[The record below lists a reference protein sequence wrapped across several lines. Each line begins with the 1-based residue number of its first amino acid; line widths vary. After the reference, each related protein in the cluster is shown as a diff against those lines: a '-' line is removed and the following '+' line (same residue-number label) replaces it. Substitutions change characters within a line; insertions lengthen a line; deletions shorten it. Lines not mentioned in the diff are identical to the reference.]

1 MKDVAEL
8 IKRGIMMG
16 KFLPGQRLNEADLAM
31 EFGVSRTPVREA
43 LRELVAS
50 GLLEYERH
58 KGIRVKRYTL
68 SEIRHIYEVW
78 SELEAISAR
87 LAASRIDELSLKE
100 IERVL
105 RKQEGIVMRGEMSW
119 DYIELNDEFHLI
131 IARSTG
137 NPYLFKMLSN
147 MRELMRLYRLGS
159 PGCLGRL
166 GESFEEHKR
175 IFEAIKNRDPEEAYA
190 SAFTH
195 VRNAF
200 AYIERRGEREIHAGA
215 LREA

>member
-1 MKDVAEL
+1 MKDLAEL
-8 IKRGIMMG
+8 IKSGIMSG
-16 KFLPGQRLNEADLAM
+16 RFLPGQRLSEAELAA

-43 LRELVAS
+43 LRELVSA

-68 SEIRHIYEVW
+68 SEIKHIYEVW
-78 SELEAISAR
+78 SELEAIAAR
-87 LAASRIDELSLKE
+87 LSASRRDEASLRE
-100 IERVL
+100 IEEVL
-105 RKQEGIVMRGEMSW
+105 RKQERLVVHDEISW
-119 DYIELNDEFHLI
+119 RYIELNDKFHLI

-137 NPYLFKMLSN
+137 NPFLLKMLSS

-166 GESFEEHKR
+166 KDSFEEHTR
-175 IFEAIKNRDPEEAYA
+175 IFEAIRNRDPEGAYA

-200 AYIERRGEREIHAGA
+200 AYLERYGEGEMNVRA
-215 LREA
+215 L